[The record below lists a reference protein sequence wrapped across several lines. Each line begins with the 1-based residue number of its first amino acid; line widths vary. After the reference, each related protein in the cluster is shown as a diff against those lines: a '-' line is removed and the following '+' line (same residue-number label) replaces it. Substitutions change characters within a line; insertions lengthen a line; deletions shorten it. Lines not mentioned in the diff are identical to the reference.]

1 MTASCPLCRGTSFM
15 PVFHRARTMVSAN
28 SLYESATAARNA
40 PAGDLTIVLC
50 RSCGFA
56 FNSTFDLSLVPYGEG
71 YENDQSKSERFA
83 NHMREMA
90 GRVRTSAAGGPL
102 RAVEVGCGQ
111 AQFLRLVL
119 ATNPAP
125 GDRAA
130 GFDPSYAGGEIPGCE
145 VYPAFFDAGALQ
157 DLGFTPNV
165 IISRHVIEHIP
176 EPIALLAGLRDAL
189 EQLPSVD
196 VFFET
201 PSIDWIFENG
211 AFWDLCYEHCSYFTP
226 ASLRFAFEAAGFAV
240 SSVEPVFGGQYMWIS
255 AATGRRNPAL
265 PIVDETRARDFVR
278 ATTQSQSQWREML
291 VKLRGEGKIAVWGA
305 ATKGATFVQDLD
317 FDATL
322 VDCLIDINP
331 LKQNRFV
338 PLTAHPVVDWRTA
351 LAGGV
356 STIVTT
362 NPNYSAEIRTLIGD
376 EAGPIRFIA
385 L

>member
-1 MTASCPLCRGTSFM
+1 MLVRRRP
-15 PVFHRARTMVSAN
+15 AN
-28 SLYESATAARNA
+28 F
-40 PAGDLTIVLC
+40 PIVLC

-56 FNSTFDLSLVPYGEG
+56 FNSSFDLGLVPYGEG

-83 NHMREMA
+83 NHMLEMA
-90 GRVRTSAAGGPL
+90 ARVRASARGGPL

-119 ATNPAP
+119 AANSAP

-130 GFDPSYAGGEIPGCE
+130 GFDPSYAGGETPGCE
-145 VYPAFFDAGALQ
+145 VYPAFFNANALQ
-157 DLGFTPNV
+157 NIGFTPNV

-176 EPIALLAGLRDAL
+176 DPLTFLAELRNALGL
-189 EQLPSVD
+189 LPAVD
-196 VFFET
+196 IFFET

-226 ASLRFAFEAAGFAV
+226 GSLRFAFEAAGFAV
-240 SSVEPVFGGQYMWIS
+240 SSVDPVFGGQYLWLS
-255 AATGRRNPAL
+255 AATGRRNAGL
-265 PIVDETRARDFVR
+265 PPVDETHARDFVR
-278 ATTQSQSQWREML
+278 ATAQNQSQWREML
-291 VKLRGEGKIAVWGA
+291 VKLRTEGKIAVWGA

-331 LKQNRFV
+331 LKQNRFL
-338 PLTAHPVVDWRTA
+338 PLTAHPVVDWQRA
-351 LAGGV
+351 LSRGI
-356 STIVTT
+356 STIITT
-362 NPNYSAEIRTLIGD
+362 NPNYAAEILTLMGD
-376 EAGPIRFIA
+376 EAHRIRFVA